1 MLLKS
6 GNGSGQ
12 CRFYVGTAPGDE
24 LVYYIYYI
32 KVRMRARC
40 KLLLPVCYLTCWLV
54 PAGRLTVGA
63 GVAGRV
69 GMFIGKCKGLGGF
82 CGLFFG
88 NFGIFSY
95 LCDLK
100 EQYAD
105 SCYLKP
111 DKFLHTRRHGW
122 FFTSWREG
130 KLYLCV
136 RALSGPQIRDVA
148 IRSRYFY
155 V

>member
-1 MLLKS
+1 MCGLDLVRKDAKT
-6 GNGSGQ
+6 Q
-12 CRFYVGTAPGDE
+12 RMCHKRAVFPCLCVHRKMQGTG
-24 LVYYIYYI
+24 
-32 KVRMRARC
+32 C
-40 KLLLPVCYLTCWLV
+40 
-54 PAGRLTVGA
+54 
-63 GVAGRV
+63 
-69 GMFIGKCKGLGGF
+69 F

>member
-12 CRFYVGTAPGDE
+12 SRFYVGTAPGDE
-24 LVYYIYYI
+24 LDCSILLI
-32 KVRMRARC
+32 KVRVRARYI
-40 KLLLPVCYLTCWLV
+40 LLLPVCYLTCWLV

-63 GVAGRV
+63 RVAGRA

-95 LCDLK
+95 LCDLT
-100 EQYAD
+100 Q
-105 SCYLKP
+105 L
-111 DKFLHTRRHGW
+111 
-122 FFTSWREG
+122 
-130 KLYLCV
+130 
-136 RALSGPQIRDVA
+136 
-148 IRSRYFY
+148 
-155 V
+155 